1 MLPISRVIGHREW
14 APGRKTDPAYD
25 MDWRRAGVAGIRP
38 RAAQEDDEL
47 SQAQIDQLRR
57 DIIDQ
62 LRRDLG
68 FSRDQILTQL
78 GVPDPEGAPARL
90 TPEQLAGIAPARRV
104 DVGFA
109 RDQLV
114 AELAA
119 QRALIEA
126 QADLIEAIAEKVGV
140 PLTPPEGRP
149 S

>member
-14 APGRKTDPAYD
+14 APGRKVDPTYD

-38 RAAQEDDEL
+38 RGQKDDEL
-47 SQAQIDQLRR
+47 SQAQADQ
-57 DIIDQ
+57 IITQ
-62 LRRDLG
+62 VRRDLG
-68 FSRDQILTQL
+68 FARDQVLTRL
-78 GVPDPEGAPARL
+78 GVANPEAAPARL
-90 TPEQLAGIAPARRV
+90 TPEELAGIDPARRV

-109 RDQLV
+109 RDEVV

-126 QADLIEAIAEKVGV
+126 IAEKVGITV
-140 PLTPPEGRP
+140 TPPPDE